1 MTNESICLDER
12 FSTTKLVFRKHLASA
27 ATSLSNEGDKSWPM
41 ESDIKTEG
49 GLRTKGF
56 LKQDVLNKPLIT
68 VITVVF
74 DGAQRLED
82 TIRSVVNQTYENVEY
97 IVIDGG
103 STDGTLEIVRKF
115 GEVID
120 YWVSGPDKGIYDAM
134 NRGLSVASGEW
145 INFMNAGDAFCSR
158 ESIANTVK
166 EFSEALV
173 YYSDAV
179 FYLEHAGNCYYRK
192 VPCDARRHQFIHQS
206 CIYSKQLHSMYG
218 QYMVAAGVTASD
230 YLFFKGVPLQYW
242 RKTKTTISKYH
253 VGDNISSGRRHD
265 EQVYGAD
272 LFFGSR
278 SISKT
283 IAVYWL
289 ENVKRFV
296 RKIERSLFSRDL
308 YLTRVEKYSKMHRD
322 EFWQDFLRDQDG
334 ETPRSIE

>member
-1 MTNESICLDER
+1 MTSEAICLDER
-12 FSTTKLVFRKHLASA
+12 FSTTKLVFRKHLGSTAP
-27 ATSLSNEGDKSWPM
+27 SLRSEGDTSRPIK
-41 ESDIKTEG
+41 SDIKTEG

-56 LKQDVLNKPLIT
+56 SKQDVLNKPLIS

-74 DGAQRLED
+74 DGAQRLEY
-82 TIRSVVNQTYENVEY
+82 TIRSVVNQTYDNVEY

-115 GEVID
+115 GEAID
-120 YWVSGPDKGIYDAM
+120 YWVTGPDKGVYDAM
-134 NRGLSVASGEW
+134 NKGLSIASGEW
-145 INFMNAGDAFCSR
+145 INFMNAGDAFCSK

-179 FYLEHAGNCYYRK
+179 FYLEHAGKFYYRE

-206 CIYSKQLHSMYG
+206 CIYSKRLHSTYG

-230 YLFFKGVPLQYW
+230 YLFFKTVPLEYW
-242 RKTKTTISKYH
+242 RKTKAIISKYH
-253 VGDNISSGRRHD
+253 VGDNISSGRRHE
-265 EQVYGAD
+265 EQVFGAD

-278 SISKT
+278 SIGKT
-283 IAVYWL
+283 IAVFWL

-296 RKIERSLFSRDL
+296 RKIERSFFTRDL
-308 YLTRVEKYSKMHRD
+308 YLTGIEKYSKMHRE
-322 EFWQDFLRDQDG
+322 EFWQDFWRD
-334 ETPRSIE
+334 